1 MRRFQSAVEL
11 LTCVNMVQI
20 EIFLHLN
27 HRIAKPGHAC
37 VGDLPSSQSDDG
49 FQLFDKAKEDLYV
62 LSCHE
67 IYHRMFKNNS
77 RTKQAGNSQSPKA
90 SEDTSEDILDVT
102 ARGK

>member
-1 MRRFQSAVEL
+1 
-11 LTCVNMVQI
+11 MVQI
-20 EIFLHLN
+20 EIFLHLD
-27 HRIAKPGHAC
+27 HHIAKPGRAWA
-37 VGDLPSSQSDDG
+37 GDLPLDLPSSQSDDG

-90 SEDTSEDILDVT
+90 SEDTNEDILDVT